1 MAGTYYG
8 KCNSL
13 LWNMCFGWHCVI
25 WVFLFF
31 FWYRIAR
38 AFLQLYDG
46 SVFNF
51 EKEESRLSR
60 RHCFV
65 DYVKR
70 GQIGLLTRLLQA
82 CGV

>member
-31 FWYRIAR
+31 FGTGLPEHFCSCMTEVCSILKKKKA
-38 AFLQLYDG
+38 D
-46 SVFNF
+46 
-51 EKEESRLSR
+51 
-60 RHCFV
+60 C
-65 DYVKR
+65 R
-70 GQIGLLTRLLQA
+70 GDIVLLTM
-82 CGV
+82 